1 MTLKM
6 TELLTS
12 QASLRAFVAAD
23 DSAIRAQKH
32 IKPMH
37 QYVATRLVIE
47 GGFLPDEVTPHP
59 PLTATKKAGHYAISF
74 DESAATGSEQTVLGG
89 LKTKDVDV
97 VVTKRGVGPVL
108 CVSLKGTHKAFRN
121 LTNRMEEAIGDCTNI
136 HMMYPGLVYGF
147 LHLIRVNRDGNPDT
161 KSNDITVDHTGRV
174 VDSVTRYYD
183 ILQGLSG
190 RESVRNEISKYEAI
204 GFILVEGHG
213 ASAGD
218 PFPDFSPSEDNTGL
232 DAFFRRLYDAYVRR
246 YPYVAPSMAAVRQV
260 EWAEDSPAFQQVE
273 DESQADIRDV
283 LDYQPR
289 LA

>member
-1 MTLKM
+1 MLT
-6 TELLTS
+6 TTDLLTS
-12 QASLRAFVAAD
+12 RPSLEAFVAAD
-23 DSAIRAQKH
+23 DSAIRGQKH

-47 GGFLPDEVTPHP
+47 GGFLPDEISPHP
-59 PLTATKKAGHYAISF
+59 PFTAIKRGSRF
-74 DESAATGSEQTVLGG
+74 SLSLDESAATKSEQTVLGG

-97 VVTKRGVGPVL
+97 VVAKPGVGPVL
-108 CVSLKGTHKAFRN
+108 CVSLKGTCGAFRN

-147 LHLIRVNRDGNPDT
+147 LHLVRVNRSGDPAT
-161 KSNDITVDHTGRV
+161 KSNDVTIDGTGQV
-174 VDSVTRYYD
+174 VASVTRYYD

-204 GFILVEGHG
+204 GFLLIEGHG
-213 ASAGD
+213 PMAGGLFEG
-218 PFPDFSPSEDNTGL
+218 FPPVGSSTDL
-232 DAFFRRLYDAYVRR
+232 DAFFRRLYDVYIRR

-260 EWAEDSPAFQQVE
+260 QWQEDSPAFAQME
-273 DESQADIRDV
+273 DSLGADLTDL

-289 LA
+289 IA